1 MQVLRL
7 SKEKFLDRLHT
18 TSVAC
23 PVLCKLT
30 IHIYIISYPCMHK
43 FPLRDKNKPEV
54 WWYKK
59 YPCSPHSLPLITTN
73 LLHSIIK
80 PPNIISGTTY
90 LYLNQCIPC
99 WTCMLK
105 CKNKALIFR
114 LLFKYWYAKQ
124 THALKVISCK
134 LIQTAESSNP
144 PLFPVSYM

>member
-7 SKEKFLDRLHT
+7 SKEKFLDD
-18 TSVAC
+18 C
-23 PVLCKLT
+23 IPQVLLAQYYASWQY
-30 IHIYIISYPCMHK
+30 ILYIISYPCMHK

-124 THALKVISCK
+124 THTLKVISCK
-134 LIQTAESSNP
+134 FRQPNHLTLLYSQ
-144 PLFPVSYM
+144 